1 MTSPNTSLFAAV
13 EMAPKDP
20 ILGLTETYLAD
31 SRPNKVNLGVGVYYD
46 DNGKLPLLRAVKKAE
61 ESRIA
66 KGLARGYQP
75 IDGPAA
81 YNKAVQAL
89 LFGESSPELTSGRVV
104 TMDTLGG
111 TGGLKVGADYLRRL
125 IPGSNVLISDPTWE
139 NHRGVFENAGFQVGT
154 YTYYDAKTHGLDFGG
169 MVKSLKGMP
178 DRSIVLLHACC
189 HNPTGVDLTAQ
200 QWEEVVTLCRVKN
213 FVPFLDLA
221 YQGFGDG
228 IAQDAL
234 AVELFSKSGLP
245 FLVASSFS
253 KSFSLYGERVGA
265 LTIVTADA
273 NEATRVLSQ
282 AKRIIRT
289 NYSNPP
295 THGGAIVTDV
305 LTTPELRKLWEDEL
319 AEMRNRIREMRM
331 EFVARLKALNV
342 KQDFS
347 FVARQRG
354 MFSFSGL
361 NPQQVDR
368 LREEFAI
375 YAIQSGR
382 ICVAAMNSGNIDRV
396 VKSVAAV
403 L

>member
-1 MTSPNTSLFAAV
+1 MTPTAATLFSSV

-31 SRPNKVNLGVGVYYD
+31 TRPEKVNLGVGVYYD

-61 ESRIA
+61 EARIA
-66 KGLARGYQP
+66 KGLPRGYQP

-89 LFGESSPELTSGRVV
+89 LFGADSETVKSGRTI

-111 TGGLKVGADYLRRL
+111 TGGLKVGGDYLKRL
-125 IPGSNVLISDPTWE
+125 LPGSKLAISDPTWE
-139 NHRGVFENAGFQVGT
+139 NHRGVFENAGFEVVT
-154 YTYYDAKTHGLDFGG
+154 YSYYDPATHGLDFAK
-169 MVKSLKGMP
+169 MVQSLSAMP
-178 DRSIVLLHACC
+178 AGTIVLLHACC
-189 HNPTGVDLTAQ
+189 HNPTGVDLNPE
-200 QWEEVVTLCRVKN
+200 QWKEVVALCKSKG

-228 IAQDAL
+228 IDPDAL
-234 AVELFSKSGLP
+234 AVRLFAESGLP
-245 FLVASSFS
+245 FLVSSSFS

-265 LTIVTADA
+265 LSIVTRSAD
-273 NEATRVLSQ
+273 EASKVLSQ
-282 AKRIIRT
+282 VKRVIRT

-295 THGGAIVTDV
+295 IHGGGVVADV
-305 LTTPELRKLWEDEL
+305 LTSPELRQLWEDEL
-319 AEMRNRIREMRM
+319 AEMRNRIRTMRL
-331 EFVARLKALNV
+331 EFVERLKALGV
-342 KQDFS
+342 AQDFS
-347 FVARQRG
+347 FVAKQRG
-354 MFSFSGL
+354 MFSYSGL

-396 VKSVAAV
+396 VKAVAAV

>member
-1 MTSPNTSLFAAV
+1 MTSAAASLFSSV

-20 ILGLTETYLAD
+20 ILGLTETFLAD
-31 SRPNKVNLGVGVYYD
+31 TRAEKVNLGVGVYYD
-46 DNGKLPLLRAVKKAE
+46 DSGKLPLLRAVKKAE
-61 ESRIA
+61 EARIA
-66 KGLARGYQP
+66 KGLPRGYQP

-89 LFGESSPELTSGRVV
+89 LFGADSPEVTSGRVV
-104 TMDTLGG
+104 TLDTLGG
-111 TGGLKVGADYLRRL
+111 TGGLKVGADYLKRL
-125 IPGSNVLISDPTWE
+125 LPGSAVAISDPTWE
-139 NHRGVFENAGFQVGT
+139 NHRGVFEGAGFTVNA
-154 YTYYDAKTHGLDFGG
+154 YTYYDPKTHGLDFGG
-169 MVKSLKGMP
+169 MVTSLKGMP
-178 DRSIVLLHACC
+178 DRSVVLLHACC

-200 QWEEVVTLCRVKN
+200 QWEEVVALCKSKQ

-228 IAQDAL
+228 IAQDAT
-234 AVELFSKSGLP
+234 AVLLFAKSGMP
-245 FLVASSFS
+245 FLVSSSFS

-265 LTIVTADA
+265 LSVVTA
-273 NEATRVLSQ
+273 NKEEAVKVLSQ
-282 AKRIIRT
+282 VKRVVRT

-305 LTTPELRKLWEDEL
+305 LTTPELRALWEEEL
-319 AEMRNRIREMRM
+319 AEMRDRIRKMRLS
-331 EFVARLKALNV
+331 FVDKLKALNV

-375 YAIQSGR
+375 YAISSGR
-382 ICVAAMNSGNIDRV
+382 ICVAALNSGNIDRV
-396 VKSVAAV
+396 VKAVAAV

>member
-1 MTSPNTSLFAAV
+1 MTSAAASLFSSV

-20 ILGLTETYLAD
+20 ILGLTETFLAD
-31 SRPNKVNLGVGVYYD
+31 TRAEKVNLGVGVYYD

-61 ESRIA
+61 EARIA
-66 KGLARGYQP
+66 KGLPRGYQP

-89 LFGESSPELTSGRVV
+89 LFGADSPEVTSGRVI
-104 TMDTLGG
+104 TLDTLGG
-111 TGGLKVGADYLRRL
+111 TGGLKVGADYLKRL
-125 IPGSNVLISDPTWE
+125 LPGSTVAISDPTWE
-139 NHRGVFENAGFQVGT
+139 NHRGVFEGAGFTVNT

-169 MVKSLKGMP
+169 MVTSLKGMP

-189 HNPTGVDLTAQ
+189 HNPTGVDLNAQ
-200 QWEEVVTLCRVKN
+200 QWEEVVALCKSKQ

-228 IAQDAL
+228 IAQDAT
-234 AVELFSKSGLP
+234 AVSLFAKSGMP
-245 FLVASSFS
+245 FLVSSSFS

-265 LTIVTADA
+265 LSVVTT
-273 NEATRVLSQ
+273 NKEESIKVLSQ
-282 AKRIIRT
+282 IKRVVRT

-305 LTTPELRKLWEDEL
+305 LTTPELRALWEEEL
-319 AEMRNRIREMRM
+319 AEMRDRIRKMRLA
-331 EFVARLKALNV
+331 FVDKLKALNV

-375 YAIQSGR
+375 YAIGSGR
-382 ICVAAMNSGNIDRV
+382 ICVAALNSGNIDRV
-396 VKSVAAV
+396 VKAVAAV

>member
-1 MTSPNTSLFAAV
+1 MTSPTASLFSAV

-20 ILGLTETYLAD
+20 ILGLTEMYLAD
-31 SRPNKVNLGVGVYYD
+31 TRPEKVNLGVGVYYD

-61 ESRIA
+61 EVRIA
-66 KGLARGYQP
+66 KGLPRGYQP

-89 LFGESSPELTSGRVV
+89 LFGADSTEVTSGRVI
-104 TMDTLGG
+104 TLDTLGG
-111 TGGLKVGADYLRRL
+111 TGGLKVGADYLKRL
-125 IPGSNVLISDPTWE
+125 LPGSAVAISDPTWE
-139 NHRGVFENAGFQVGT
+139 NHRGVFESAGFTVTT
-154 YTYYDAKTHGLDFGG
+154 YTYYDPKTHGLDFGG
-169 MVKSLKGMP
+169 MITSLKGTP
-178 DRSIVLLHACC
+178 DRSVVLLHACC
-189 HNPTGVDLTAQ
+189 HNPTGVDLTHQ
-200 QWEEVVTLCRVKN
+200 QWEEVVALCKAKQ

-228 IAQDAL
+228 ITQDAA
-234 AVELFSKSGLP
+234 AVRLFAKAGMP
-245 FLVASSFS
+245 FLVSSSFS

-265 LTIVTADA
+265 LSIVTSGK
-273 NEATRVLSQ
+273 EESVKVLSQ
-282 AKRIIRT
+282 VKRVVRT

-305 LTTPELRKLWEDEL
+305 LTTPELRQMWEEEL
-319 AEMRNRIREMRM
+319 SEMRDRIRQMRQALV
-331 EFVARLKALNV
+331 EKLKALNA

-368 LREEFAI
+368 LREEFAV
-375 YAIQSGR
+375 YAIGSGR
-382 ICVAAMNSGNIDRV
+382 ICVAALNSGNIDRV
-396 VKSVAAV
+396 VKAIAAV

>member
-1 MTSPNTSLFAAV
+1 MTSPTASLFSAV

-20 ILGLTETYLAD
+20 ILGLTEMYLAD
-31 SRPNKVNLGVGVYYD
+31 TRPEKVNLGVGVYYD

-61 ESRIA
+61 EVRIA
-66 KGLARGYQP
+66 KGLPRGYQP

-89 LFGESSPELTSGRVV
+89 LFGADSPEVTSGRVI
-104 TMDTLGG
+104 TLDTLGG
-111 TGGLKVGADYLRRL
+111 TGGLKVGADYLKRL
-125 IPGSNVLISDPTWE
+125 LPGSAVAISDPTWE
-139 NHRGVFENAGFQVGT
+139 NHRGVFESAGFTVTT
-154 YTYYDAKTHGLDFGG
+154 YTYYDPKTHGLDFGG
-169 MVKSLKGMP
+169 MITSLKGTP
-178 DRSIVLLHACC
+178 DRSVVLLHACC
-189 HNPTGVDLTAQ
+189 HNPTGVDLTHQ
-200 QWEEVVTLCRVKN
+200 QWEEVVALCKAKQ

-228 IAQDAL
+228 ITQDAA
-234 AVELFSKSGLP
+234 AVRLFAKAGMP
-245 FLVASSFS
+245 FLVSSSFS

-265 LTIVTADA
+265 LSIVTSGK
-273 NEATRVLSQ
+273 EESVKVLSQ
-282 AKRIIRT
+282 VKRVVRT

-305 LTTPELRKLWEDEL
+305 LTTPELRQMWEEEL
-319 AEMRNRIREMRM
+319 SEMRDRIRQMRQALV
-331 EFVARLKALNV
+331 EKLKALNA

-368 LREEFAI
+368 LREEFAV
-375 YAIQSGR
+375 YAIGSGR
-382 ICVAAMNSGNIDRV
+382 ICVAALNSGNIDRV
-396 VKSVAAV
+396 VKAIAAV